1 MKRLQITL
9 AAALLMLISAQ
20 AFALVPRTVI
30 AEMGS
35 ATW

>member
-1 MKRLQITL
+1 MKLRSLLIAGLVIL
-9 AAALLMLISAQ
+9 AAVPVAAQ
-20 AFALVPRTVI
+20 VPRTVI

>member
-1 MKRLQITL
+1 MKLRSLMVL
-9 AAALLMLISAQ
+9 GLVLLCAAPAIGQ
-20 AFALVPRTVI
+20 VQRTVI